1 MRALKQHTAL
11 TVAMI
16 AGLLVIPAVSG
27 AAVSNVNC
35 TVNRPEAIEARAAPH
50 RMNPVTSLLSRCGV
64 GSLISSA
71 GFGSFNLGAMLNNML
86 NRAAC
91 GMVQNTLS
99 QPIQNANQIIGAGN
113 ARIGQVNGATGTLQS
128 GNVGPVQGMPNGN
141 VVDVRPGTQPLN
153 GTANGAG
160 NRNTTYDNFFR

>member
-1 MRALKQHTAL
+1 MRALKRHHAV
-11 TVAMI
+11 TVSLI
-16 AGLLVIPAVSG
+16 AGLLMLPTVSG

-35 TVNRPEAIEARAAPH
+35 TANHPEAIEARAAPH

-71 GFGSFNLGAMLNNML
+71 GFSSFNLGSMLNNML

-99 QPIQNANQIIGAGN
+99 QPIQNANQVIGAGN
-113 ARIGQVNGATGTLQS
+113 ARINQVNSATGTLQS

-141 VVDVRPGTQPLN
+141 VINARPGTQPLN
-153 GTANGAG
+153 GAANGAG
-160 NRNTTYDNFFR
+160 GRGTTYDNFFR